1 MDSVITASSVKA
13 SSFASSSSSSAA
25 SAVPAPSALRL
36 NRAIQDAEKLTGHN
50 TSRMSEK
57 LMRIGELHTFLSTV
71 GKMMGSQHPIVDSVK
86 QLLFQQSAN
95 IQTRGLLVSLLIKA
109 CGVSA
114 DSVELRDVV
123 LKRQKL
129 VVNAT
134 EEFHAAQTI
143 HSSAANLMDQARL
156 DPLVLDDIQTG
167 NKMTVLAGDFFFAKA
182 FQTTTDIGVP
192 LMLHVFGK
200 AVEDYVRSHFEGD
213 LSQAS
218 EVDAIWWE
226 AKTHLKTCSLLAS
239 GYRAA
244 AMVAGFDQERQDHV
258 YELGKHIAL
267 AFQTY
272 HETKQFLSTSYSSG
286 LNYDLTSLP
295 MVLHMETHPHL
306 LQSAKEGRLQELQFA
321 QVHSEI
327 MTGDSLERVQVMLGY
342 YIQEAQLLTEKLG
355 PSEAATS
362 LIGIV
367 NSLRDL

>member
-1 MDSVITASSVKA
+1 
-13 SSFASSSSSSAA
+13 
-25 SAVPAPSALRL
+25 
-36 NRAIQDAEKLTGHN
+36 
-50 TSRMSEK
+50 
-57 LMRIGELHTFLSTV
+57 
-71 GKMMGSQHPIVDSVK
+71 
-86 QLLFQQSAN
+86 
-95 IQTRGLLVSLLIKA
+95 
-109 CGVSA
+109 
-114 DSVELRDVV
+114 
-123 LKRQKL
+123 
-129 VVNAT
+129 
-134 EEFHAAQTI
+134 
-143 HSSAANLMDQARL
+143 
-156 DPLVLDDIQTG
+156 
-167 NKMTVLAGDFFFAKA
+167 
-182 FQTTTDIGVP
+182 
-192 LMLHVFGK
+192 MLHVFGK